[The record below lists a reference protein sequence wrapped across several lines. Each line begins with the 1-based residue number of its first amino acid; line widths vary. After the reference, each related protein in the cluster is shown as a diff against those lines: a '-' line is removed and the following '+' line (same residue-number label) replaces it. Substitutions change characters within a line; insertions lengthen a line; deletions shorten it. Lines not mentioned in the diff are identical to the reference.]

1 MSVLRPNRI
10 LRAAI
15 VSRIGQIAIKKEL
28 KKNHKLKKERNVSF
42 EEVIVALE
50 SKKLL
55 DILEH
60 KNKKKYKNQKIFV
73 VEIDNYAYYV
83 PFEEKKDTVIL
94 KTIFPNEK
102 ATKKY
107 LL

>member
-1 MSVLRPNRI
+1 MVVYSWD
-10 LRAAI
+10 
-15 VSRIGQIAIKKEL
+15 E

-60 KNKKKYKNQKIFV
+60 KNQKKYKNQKIFV

-83 PFEEKKDTVIL
+83 PFEENKDTVIL
-94 KTIFPNEK
+94 RTIFPHEK

>member
-1 MSVLRPNRI
+1 MVVYEWDDS
-10 LRAAI
+10 
-15 VSRIGQIAIKKEL
+15 
-28 KKNHKLKKERNVSF
+28 KNKKLKRERNVSF

-50 SKKLL
+50 SKKLI
-55 DILEH
+55 DIIGH
-60 KNKKKYKNQKIFV
+60 SNKSKHGKQKIFV

-83 PFEEKKDTVIL
+83 PFEDRGDKIIL